1 MKRYL
6 LLALSAAVFLPLA
19 SAAVS
24 SADVTPRSVSTAGE
38 PALGTGIRNLDDRSP
53 FEPDG
58 PLAPTQSD
66 ADRGCCVWKSSP
78 AKCTFTNRGYC
89 KTKADQANVPFDFYV
104 GTKCSAVSA
113 CPGNSPGSRYLSP
126 TFLERE

>member
-6 LLALSAAVFLPLA
+6 LLLVSAAVFLPLA
-19 SAAVS
+19 SAAVRS
-24 SADVTPRSVSTAGE
+24 DGDSPRLATAATGHTLE
-38 PALGTGIRNLDDRSP
+38 TGIRTFSDASP
-53 FEPDG
+53 FELDG
-58 PLAPTQSD
+58 PLAPMQSD

-113 CPGNSPGSRYLSP
+113 CPGNSPGSQYLAP
-126 TFLERE
+126 DFLERE